1 MFQQGITKIDIAK
14 TDLTNTD
21 QLNRYLFDNMHA
33 RGELVQLSTSYQN
46 IIKNHDYPVGVRL
59 LLGELMA
66 ATCLLTATLKFEGD
80 ITVQLQGD
88 GPVGYMSVNGDNN
101 QQMRGIAKIVD
112 VEQASAAQSLQELL
126 GKGNMVIT
134 IKPNQGKA
142 YQGIV
147 ALDQPTLAQCFAH
160 YFEVS
165 AQIPTQIWLFSD
177 DEKQQVAGS
186 LVQLLPDGDGSSE
199 NLALQQSDFEHFAQ
213 LTNTIKAEEIFSLG
227 AEALLYRL
235 YHQEKVSLFE
245 PQTVTYQCGCSSNKC
260 LAAIAQ
266 VEASEI
272 ESILTE
278 QGKISMTCE
287 YCLTTYDFF
296 AEQLKSFT
304 SKDSH

>member
-1 MFQQGITKIDIAK
+1 MSK
-14 TDLTNTD
+14 TDINTTD
-21 QLNRYLFDNMHA
+21 TLNRYLFDGLHV

-46 IIKNHDYPVGVRL
+46 IIKNHNYPVSVRL

-101 QQMRGIAKIVD
+101 QHMRGIAKVIETKKAD
-112 VEQASAAQSLQELL
+112 EAQSLQEIM
-126 GKGNMVIT
+126 GKGNMIIT
-134 IKPNQGKA
+134 IKPNQGEA

-147 ALDQPTLAQCFAH
+147 ALDLPTLAQCFSH
-160 YFEVS
+160 YFDVS
-165 AQIPTQIWLFSD
+165 AQIPTQVWLFSD
-177 DEKQQVAGS
+177 DKKQQVAGS

-199 NLALQQSDFEHFAQ
+199 NIAKQKSDFEHIAQ
-213 LTNTIKAEEIFSLG
+213 LTNTIKADEIFSLE

-245 PQTVTYQCGCSSNKC
+245 PQTVSSQCGCSSNKC

-266 VEASEI
+266 IEPSEI
-272 ESILTE
+272 EAILAE
-278 QGKISMTCE
+278 QGKISMTCD

-296 AEQLKSFT
+296 TEQLKSFI